1 MEIKDAAD
9 EYLASL
15 LLLRQKSRV
24 GYTQRLGVFI
34 SWCQAAQITL
44 EGIRPK
50 TIDLFIA
57 YLAGTHHS
65 HRVGAPLSGDTLAG
79 YVRVVKAFLN
89 WCSQDDEYGDYVKPI
104 LPRRIKVP
112 KTGGNV
118 IDTLSD
124 EQVTA
129 LREAAKQ
136 NYNEFLRLRD
146 EVIITVLF
154 TTGIRASELC
164 GLTLVNT
171 HLSPD
176 ESYIK
181 VLGKGSKER
190 LLPLDTPTRRLLHKY
205 IHQFRMPNPPLP
217 PGSPL
222 FVTRAGKEALTVAG
236 LEDGLHRLS
245 SFAGLSDLCNVRPH
259 VFRHTFARN
268 FMLTNG
274 NIFLLQKL
282 LGHEHISTTEGY
294 LRKFGSLDV
303 LALYRKSEG
312 V

>member
-1 MEIKDAAD
+1 MDIKDAAD

-15 LLLRQKSRV
+15 LRLRPKSRI
-24 GYTQRLGVFI
+24 GYTQRLGVFV
-34 SWCQAAQITL
+34 SWCHVAQITL

-50 TIDLFIA
+50 TIDLFVTH
-57 YLAGTHHS
+57 LASSHHS
-65 HRVGAPLSGDTLAG
+65 HHAGSPLSGDTLAG
-79 YVRVVKAFLN
+79 YIRVVKAFLN

-118 IDTLSD
+118 IETLSD
-124 EQVTA
+124 AQVAA
-129 LREAAKQ
+129 LREAAKR
-136 NYNEFLRLRD
+136 NYNEMLKLRD

-164 GLTLVNT
+164 GLTLGNT

-181 VLGKGSKER
+181 VLGKGQKER

-205 IHQFRMPNPPLP
+205 IHQERQFAAS
-217 PGSPL
+217 PGFPL

-236 LEDGLHRLS
+236 LEDVLHRLAA
-245 SFAGLSDLCNVRPH
+245 FAGLSGVNVRPH

-268 FMLTNG
+268 FMLANG

-312 V
+312 TQV